1 MSIDVYEVVKKLT
14 GEIEPIGETQ
24 TDDKRFENLKAMT
37 KLVDRLIFDI
47 DAIAYRHK
55 NNHQF
60 SMKRASEFASK
71 FITDLGIVE

>member
-24 TDDKRFENLKAMT
+24 TDDERFENLKAMAWLIE
-37 KLVDRLIFDI
+37 KLLTDI
-47 DAIAYRHK
+47 NDVAYRCK
-55 NNHQF
+55 NNHQY